1 MAVTKT
7 TTITSL
13 AGTLVIDFLTNATS
27 ENNVTGN
34 SSGTLYLIDI
44 DNTANASTFAY
55 VKIKDASSATPNHAT
70 NGIPTWQ
77 FTAPPGVKTSYA
89 FPDGQDYAAGLSMWC
104 TSNPAHQDVT
114 SPAAAVIV
122 KLVSS

>member
-13 AGTLVIDFLTNATS
+13 AGTLVIDFQANATS
-27 ENNVTGN
+27 EDNVTGN
-34 SSGTLYLIDI
+34 SSGAFYLIDI

-55 VKIKDASSATPNHAT
+55 VKIRDASSATPNHAS

-77 FTAPPGVKTSYA
+77 FTAPPGTKSSYA
-89 FPDGQDYAAGLSMWC
+89 FPEGQDYAAGLSMWC
-104 TSNPAHQDVT
+104 TSNPAHQNVT
-114 SPAAAVIV
+114 SPGAPVIV
-122 KLVSS
+122 KLVST

>member
-13 AGTLVIDFLTNATS
+13 AGKLVVDFTANATS
-27 ENNVTGN
+27 EDNVTGA
-34 SSGTLYLIDI
+34 SSGTFYLIDV

-55 VKIKDASSATPNHAT
+55 VKIRDASSATPNHAT

-89 FPDGQDYAAGLSMWC
+89 FPDGQDYVAGLSMWC
-104 TSNPAHQDVT
+104 TSNPAHQNVT
-114 SPAAAVIV
+114 SPGAPVIV
-122 KLVSS
+122 KLVST

>member
-13 AGTLVIDFLTNATS
+13 AGKLVVDF
-27 ENNVTGN
+27 
-34 SSGTLYLIDI
+34 
-44 DNTANASTFAY
+44 TANAT
-55 VKIKDASSATPNHAT
+55 SSATPNHAT

-89 FPDGQDYAAGLSMWC
+89 FPDGQDYVAGLSMWC
-104 TSNPAHQDVT
+104 TSNPAHQNVT
-114 SPAAAVIV
+114 SPSAAVIV
-122 KLVSS
+122 KLVST

>member
-13 AGTLVIDFLTNATS
+13 AGKLV
-27 ENNVTGN
+27 V
-34 SSGTLYLIDI
+34 
-44 DNTANASTFAY
+44 
-55 VKIKDASSATPNHAT
+55 VKIRDASSATPNHAT

-89 FPDGQDYAAGLSMWC
+89 FPDGQDYVAGLSMWC
-104 TSNPAHQDVT
+104 TSNPAHQNVT
-114 SPAAAVIV
+114 SPSAAVIV
-122 KLVSS
+122 KLVST